1 MKRKPS
7 LVIIFF
13 ALFFLFPTIGYGD
26 VHTTLESIQR
36 ELIGKLLPL
45 AATLGLVA
53 AGFSFVMG
61 HENARKHLQVAI
73 FGAIIGFGAPHI
85 MRLIQ
90 SLVH

>member
-1 MKRKPS
+1 MKPIRL
-7 LVIIFF
+7 LVMFF
-13 ALFFLFPTIGYGD
+13 GLYFLFPTIGYCD
-26 VHTTLESIQR
+26 VHSTLESIQS

-53 AGFSFVMG
+53 AGFSFVLG
-61 HENARKHLQVAI
+61 HENARKHLQLAI
-73 FGAIIGFGAPHI
+73 FGAVIGFGAPHI